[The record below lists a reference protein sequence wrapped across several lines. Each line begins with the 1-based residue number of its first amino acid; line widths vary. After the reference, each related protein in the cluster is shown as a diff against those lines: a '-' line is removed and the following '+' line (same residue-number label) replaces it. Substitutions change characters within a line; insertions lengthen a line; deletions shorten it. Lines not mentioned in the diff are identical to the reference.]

1 MYFLSIYVYKM
12 YVYKISLEKAVSDG
26 DIDAVTK
33 LLDTENITQDRITNL
48 KKSIEEKKKDPYT
61 NVFILLNVSAP
72 APAPNTHSNYM
83 AIDKLL
89 DNYNAVEIVDKSA
102 NPTLNRDVQN
112 TIRRF
117 LGGKKTRKSR
127 KNKSKK
133 TKSKKSKKS
142 KRKLRK

>member
-1 MYFLSIYVYKM
+1 MS
-12 YVYKISLEKAVSDG
+12 VYKISLEKAVSDG
-26 DIDAVTK
+26 DIPVVTK
-33 LLDTENITQDRITNL
+33 LLDTEENITQDRITNL
-48 KKSIEEKKKDPYT
+48 KKSIEKKKDPN
-61 NVFILLNVSAP
+61 NVFTLLNVSAP
-72 APAPNTHSNYM
+72 DTHSDYVK
-83 AIDKLL
+83 IDNML

-117 LGGKKTRKSR
+117 LGGKKTRRSR

-133 TKSKKSKKS
+133 TKSKKSKRTN

>member
-1 MYFLSIYVYKM
+1 MS
-12 YVYKISLEKAVSDG
+12 VYKISLEKAVSDG
-26 DIDAVTK
+26 DIPVVTK
-33 LLDTENITQDRITNL
+33 LLDTEENITQDRITNL
-48 KKSIEEKKKDPYT
+48 KKSIKKKKDPN
-61 NVFILLNVSAP
+61 NVFTLLNVSAP
-72 APAPNTHSNYM
+72 DTHSDYVK
-83 AIDKLL
+83 IDNML

-133 TKSKKSKKS
+133 TKSKKSKRIN

>member
-1 MYFLSIYVYKM
+1 MS
-12 YVYKISLEKAVSDG
+12 VYKISLEKAVSDG
-26 DIDAVTK
+26 DIPVVTK
-33 LLDTENITQDRITNL
+33 LLDTEENITQDRITNL
-48 KKSIEEKKKDPYT
+48 KKSIEKKKDPN
-61 NVFILLNVSAP
+61 NVFTLLNVSAP
-72 APAPNTHSNYM
+72 DTHSDYVK
-83 AIDKLL
+83 IDNML

-133 TKSKKSKKS
+133 TKSKKSKRTN

>member
-1 MYFLSIYVYKM
+1 MS
-12 YVYKISLEKAVSDG
+12 VYKISLEKAVSDG
-26 DIDAVTK
+26 DITVVTK
-33 LLDTENITQDRITNL
+33 LLDTEENITQDRITNL
-48 KKSIEEKKKDPYT
+48 KKSIKKKKDPN
-61 NVFILLNVSAP
+61 NVFTLLNVSAP
-72 APAPNTHSNYM
+72 DTHSDYVK
-83 AIDKLL
+83 IDNML

-133 TKSKKSKKS
+133 TKSKKSKRTN

>member
-12 YVYKISLEKAVSDG
+12 SLEQAVLKG

-33 LLDTENITQDRITNL
+33 LLDTEENITQDRITNL
-48 KKSIEEKKKDPYT
+48 KKSIEKKKDPN
-61 NVFILLNVSAP
+61 NVFTLLNVSAP
-72 APAPNTHSNYM
+72 APDTHSDYVK
-83 AIDKLL
+83 IDNML

-127 KNKSKK
+127 KNKSNK
-133 TKSKKSKKS
+133 TKSKKSKRTN
-142 KRKLRK
+142 KRKPRK

>member
-1 MYFLSIYVYKM
+1 
-12 YVYKISLEKAVSDG
+12 
-26 DIDAVTK
+26 
-33 LLDTENITQDRITNL
+33 
-48 KKSIEEKKKDPYT
+48 
-61 NVFILLNVSAP
+61 
-72 APAPNTHSNYM
+72 M

>member
-1 MYFLSIYVYKM
+1 MS
-12 YVYKISLEKAVSDG
+12 VYKISLKKAVSDG
-26 DIDAVTK
+26 DIPAVTK

-61 NVFILLNVSAP
+61 NVFTLLNVSAP
-72 APAPNTHSNYM
+72 DNHSDYVK
-83 AIDKLL
+83 IDNML

-133 TKSKKSKKS
+133 TKSKKSKRIN

>member
-12 YVYKISLEKAVSDG
+12 SVYKISLKKAVSDG
-26 DIDAVTK
+26 DIPAVTK

-61 NVFILLNVSAP
+61 NVFTLLNVSAP
-72 APAPNTHSNYM
+72 DNHSDYVK
-83 AIDKLL
+83 IDNML

-133 TKSKKSKKS
+133 TKSKKSKRIN

>member
-12 YVYKISLEKAVSDG
+12 SLEQAVLKG

-48 KKSIEEKKKDPYT
+48 KKSIEKKKDPN
-61 NVFILLNVSAP
+61 NVFTLLNVSAP
-72 APAPNTHSNYM
+72 APDTHSDYVK
-83 AIDKLL
+83 IDNML

-117 LGGKKTRKSR
+117 LGGKKTRRSR
-127 KNKSKK
+127 KNKSNK
-133 TKSKKSKKS
+133 TKSKKSKRTN
-142 KRKLRK
+142 KRKPRK